1 MAIKDWYKLTFQ
13 IESDLEEIIIWQLNE
28 LGIFSF
34 SFEYLI
40 KTENKKEV
48 NIWLPIDDWGKT
60 SRSGFEKIIS
70 KLLNINDPKNQFFD
84 WSIIKEEDWLTSW
97 KKYWAPAL
105 VGNHLLILPCW
116 INLNEKFKDKQII
129 KIDPGAAFGTGS
141 HPSTYLCLEKMENIL
156 FTDKKVLD
164 IGSGSGILSVAARLL
179 GAKEVCAV
187 DNDYLAI
194 NSTNSNFQLN
204 FGNLKNLNTYLGSF
218 NEVIL
223 KNQLKQFDFVLCN
236 ILAEV
241 IKEMIPN
248 IYKCLR
254 NNGEVIF
261 SGILNSQKDEIIQ
274 TLIKNDLN
282 LLDVSTRKDWACIT
296 AKKPAIQPKYKF
308 FLWILFNT
316 FYCVIFYFKISHIV
330 LIDVKNVFDRY

>member
-1 MAIKDWYKLTFQ
+1 MAIKDWYKLTFL
-13 IESDLEEIIIWQLNE
+13 IESDSEEIIIWKLNE

-40 KTENKKEV
+40 KNENKKEV
-48 NIWLPIDDWGKT
+48 NIWLPVDDWSES
-60 SRSGFEKIIS
+60 SRKSFEKVIS
-70 KLLNINDPKNQFFD
+70 KLLNIKSPKNQFFD

-97 KKYWAPAL
+97 KQYWSPEL
-105 VGNHLLILPCW
+105 VGNHFLILPCW
-116 INLNEKFKDKQII
+116 INLNEKFKDKLIVE
-129 KIDPGAAFGTGS
+129 IDPGAAFGTGS
-141 HPSTYLCLEKMENIL
+141 LPSTYLGLEKMENIV
-156 FTDKKVLD
+156 FSDKKVLD
-164 IGSGSGILSVAARLL
+164 IGSGSGILSIAAGLL

-223 KNQLKQFDFVLCN
+223 KNQLKQFDVVLCN

-248 IYKCLR
+248 IYKCLSK
-254 NNGEVIF
+254 NGKVIF
-261 SGILNSQKDEIIQ
+261 SGILNSQKDEIIKI
-274 TLIKNDLN
+274 LIQNDLK
-282 LLDVSTRKDWACIT
+282 LLDVSTRKDWACIF
-296 AKKPAIQPKYKF
+296 AQKKAIHPKYKF
-308 FLWILFNT
+308 FL
-316 FYCVIFYFKISHIV
+316 
-330 LIDVKNVFDRY
+330 

>member
-1 MAIKDWYKLTFQ
+1 METKDWYKLTFL
-13 IESDLEEIIIWQLNE
+13 IESDSEEIIIWKLNE

-40 KTENKKEV
+40 KNENKKEV
-48 NIWLPIDDWGKT
+48 NIWLPIDDWDES

-70 KLLNINDPKNQFFD
+70 KLLNINPPKNTFFE

-97 KKYWAPAL
+97 KKYWAPEL
-105 VGNHLLILPCW
+105 VGNHFLILPCW
-116 INLNEKFKDKQII
+116 INLNKKFKDKQII

-156 FTDKKVLD
+156 FSDKKVLD

-194 NSTNSNFQLN
+194 NSTKSNFQLN
-204 FGNLKNLNTYLGSF
+204 FGDLNNLNTYLGSF

-223 KNQLKQFDFVLCN
+223 KNQLEQFDFVLCN

-241 IKEMIPN
+241 IKGMIPN

-261 SGILNSQKDEIIQ
+261 SGILNSQKDEIIKI
-274 TLIKNDLN
+274 LIQHDLK
-282 LLDVSTRKDWACIT
+282 LLDVSTRKDWACISAQKASNST
-296 AKKPAIQPKYKF
+296 
-308 FLWILFNT
+308 
-316 FYCVIFYFKISHIV
+316 
-330 LIDVKNVFDRY
+330 

>member
-1 MAIKDWYKLTFQ
+1 MAIKDWYKLTFL
-13 IESDLEEIIIWQLNE
+13 IESDSEEIIIWKLNE

-40 KTENKKEV
+40 KNENKKEV
-48 NIWLPIDDWGKT
+48 NIWLPVDDWGES
-60 SRSGFEKIIS
+60 SRCDFEKIIS
-70 KLLNINDPKNQFFD
+70 KLLNINAPKNQFFD

-97 KKYWAPAL
+97 KKYWAPEL

-116 INLNEKFKDKQII
+116 MNLNEKFKDKKII

-141 HPSTYLCLEKMENIL
+141 HPSTYLCLEKMENI
-156 FTDKKVLD
+156 FFSDKKILD

-179 GAKEVCAV
+179 GAKEVYAV

-194 NSTNSNFQLN
+194 NSTKSNFQLN
-204 FGNLKNLNTYLGSF
+204 FGDLNNLNTYLGSF

-223 KNQLKQFDFVLCN
+223 KNQLTQFDFVLCN

-241 IKEMIPN
+241 IKGMIPN

-261 SGILNSQKDEIIQ
+261 SGILNSQKDEIIKI
-274 TLIKNDLN
+274 LIKNDLK
-282 LLDVSTRKDWACIT
+282 LLDVTTRKDWACISAQKASNPT
-296 AKKPAIQPKYKF
+296 
-308 FLWILFNT
+308 
-316 FYCVIFYFKISHIV
+316 
-330 LIDVKNVFDRY
+330 

>member
-1 MAIKDWYKLTFQ
+1 MVITDWYKLTFL
-13 IESDLEEIIIWQLNE
+13 IESDSEEIIIWKLNE

-40 KTENKKEV
+40 KNENKKEV
-48 NIWLPIDDWGKT
+48 NIWLPIDDWDES

-70 KLLNINDPKNQFFD
+70 KLLNINAPKNQFFD

-97 KKYWAPAL
+97 KKYWAPEL

-116 INLNEKFKDKQII
+116 MNLNEKFKDKKII

-141 HPSTYLCLEKMENIL
+141 HPSTYLCLEKMENI
-156 FTDKKVLD
+156 FFSDKKILD

-179 GAKEVCAV
+179 GAKEVYAV

-194 NSTNSNFQLN
+194 NSTKSNFQLN
-204 FGNLKNLNTYLGSF
+204 FGDLNNLNTYLGSF

-223 KNQLKQFDFVLCN
+223 KNQLEQFDFVLCN

-241 IKEMIPN
+241 IKGMIPN

-261 SGILNSQKDEIIQ
+261 SGILNSQKDEIIKI
-274 TLIKNDLN
+274 LIQNDLK
-282 LLDVSTRKDWACIT
+282 LLDVSTRKDWACISAQKASNPT
-296 AKKPAIQPKYKF
+296 
-308 FLWILFNT
+308 
-316 FYCVIFYFKISHIV
+316 
-330 LIDVKNVFDRY
+330 

>member
-1 MAIKDWYKLTFQ
+1 MAIKDWYKLTFL
-13 IESDLEEIIIWQLNE
+13 IESDSEEIIIWKLNE

-40 KTENKKEV
+40 KNENKKEV
-48 NIWLPIDDWGKT
+48 NIWLPIDDWDES

-70 KLLNINDPKNQFFD
+70 KLLNINPLKNQFFE

-97 KKYWAPAL
+97 KKYWAPEL
-105 VGNHLLILPCW
+105 VGNHFLILPCW
-116 INLNEKFKDKQII
+116 INLNKKFKDKQII

-156 FTDKKVLD
+156 FSDKKVLD

-194 NSTNSNFQLN
+194 NSTKSNFQLN
-204 FGNLKNLNTYLGSF
+204 FGNLNKLNTYLGSF

-223 KNQLKQFDFVLCN
+223 KNQLEQFDFVLCN

-241 IKEMIPN
+241 IKGMIPN

-254 NNGEVIF
+254 SNGEVIF
-261 SGILNSQKDEIIQ
+261 SGILNSQKDEIIKI
-274 TLIKNDLN
+274 LIQHDLK
-282 LLDVSTRKDWACIT
+282 LLDVSTRKDWACISAQKASNPT
-296 AKKPAIQPKYKF
+296 
-308 FLWILFNT
+308 
-316 FYCVIFYFKISHIV
+316 
-330 LIDVKNVFDRY
+330 

>member
-1 MAIKDWYKLTFQ
+1 METKDWYKLTFL
-13 IESDLEEIIIWQLNE
+13 IESDSEEIIIWKLNE

-40 KTENKKEV
+40 KNENNKEV
-48 NIWLPIDDWGKT
+48 NIWLPVDDWGDS
-60 SRSGFEKIIS
+60 SRCDFEKIIS
-70 KLLNINDPKNQFFD
+70 KLLNINAPENEFFD

-97 KKYWAPAL
+97 KKYWAPEL

-116 INLNEKFKDKQII
+116 MNPNEKFKDKKII

-141 HPSTYLCLEKMENIL
+141 HPSTYLCLEKMENIS
-156 FTDKKVLD
+156 FSDKKILD

-179 GAKEVCAV
+179 GAKEVYAV

-194 NSTNSNFQLN
+194 NSTKSNFQLN
-204 FGNLKNLNTYLGSF
+204 FGDLNNLSTYLGSF

-223 KNQLKQFDFVLCN
+223 KNQLKQFDLVLCN

-241 IKEMIPN
+241 IKGMIPN

-261 SGILNSQKDEIIQ
+261 SGILNSQKDEIIKI
-274 TLIKNDLN
+274 LIQNDLK
-282 LLDVSTRKDWACIT
+282 LLDVSTRKDWACISAQKASNPT
-296 AKKPAIQPKYKF
+296 
-308 FLWILFNT
+308 
-316 FYCVIFYFKISHIV
+316 
-330 LIDVKNVFDRY
+330 

>member
-1 MAIKDWYKLTFQ
+1 METKDWYKLTFL
-13 IESDLEEIIIWQLNE
+13 IESDSEEIIIWKLNE

-40 KTENKKEV
+40 KNENKKEV
-48 NIWLPIDDWGKT
+48 NIWLPIDDWSES

-70 KLLNINDPKNQFFD
+70 KLLNINAPNNQFFD
-84 WSIIKEEDWLTSW
+84 WRIIKEEDWLTRW
-97 KKYWAPAL
+97 KKYWAPEL
-105 VGNHLLILPCW
+105 VGNHFLILPCW
-116 INLNEKFKDKQII
+116 INQNEKFKDKQII

-179 GAKEVCAV
+179 GAKEVSAV

-204 FGNLKNLNTYLGSF
+204 FGNLKNLNTYLGAF

-223 KNQLKQFDFVLCN
+223 KNKLKQFDFVLCN

-254 NNGEVIF
+254 NNGKVIF
-261 SGILNSQKDEIIQ
+261 SGILNSQKDEIIKI
-274 TLIKNDLN
+274 LIQNDLK
-282 LLDVSTRKDWACIT
+282 LLDVSTRKDWVCISAQKT
-296 AKKPAIQPKYKF
+296 SQS
-308 FLWILFNT
+308 T
-316 FYCVIFYFKISHIV
+316 
-330 LIDVKNVFDRY
+330 

>member
-1 MAIKDWYKLTFQ
+1 MAIKDWYKLTFL
-13 IESDLEEIIIWQLNE
+13 IESDSEEMIIWKLNE
-28 LGIFSF
+28 LGILSF

-40 KTENKKEV
+40 KNENQKEV
-48 NIWLPIDDWGKT
+48 NIWLPVDDWGES
-60 SRSGFEKIIS
+60 SRCDFEKIIS
-70 KLLNINDPKNQFFD
+70 KLLNINAPKNQFFD

-97 KKYWAPAL
+97 KKYWAPEL

-116 INLNEKFKDKQII
+116 MNLNEKFKDKKII

-141 HPSTYLCLEKMENIL
+141 HPSTYLCLEKMENI
-156 FTDKKVLD
+156 FFSDKKILD

-179 GAKEVCAV
+179 GAKEVYAV

-194 NSTNSNFQLN
+194 KSTKSNFQLN
-204 FGNLKNLNTYLGSF
+204 FGDLNNFNTYLGTF

-223 KNQLKQFDFVLCN
+223 KNQLTQFDFVLCN

-241 IKEMIPN
+241 IKGMIPN

-261 SGILNSQKDEIIQ
+261 SGILNSQKDEIIKI
-274 TLIKNDLN
+274 LIKNDLK
-282 LLDVSTRKDWACIT
+282 LLDVTTRKDWACISAQKT
-296 AKKPAIQPKYKF
+296 SNP
-308 FLWILFNT
+308 T
-316 FYCVIFYFKISHIV
+316 
-330 LIDVKNVFDRY
+330 

>member
-1 MAIKDWYKLTFQ
+1 MATKDWYKLTFN
-13 IESDLEEIIIWQLNE
+13 IESDSEEIIIWKLNE

-48 NIWLPIDDWGKT
+48 NIWLPIEEWNESSISD
-60 SRSGFEKIIS
+60 FEKIIS
-70 KLLNINDPKNQFFD
+70 KLLNINYSKNQFFD
-84 WSIIKEEDWLTSW
+84 WRIIKEEDWLTSW
-97 KKYWAPAL
+97 KKYWAPEL
-105 VGNHLLILPCW
+105 IGNHFLILPCW
-116 INLNEKFKDKQII
+116 INLDEKFNDKQII

-156 FTDKKVLD
+156 LSEKKVLD
-164 IGSGSGILSVAARLL
+164 IGSGSGILSIAARLL

-204 FGNLKNLNTYLGSF
+204 FGKSKSLKTCLGSF
-218 NEVIL
+218 NEVIF
-223 KNQLKQFDFVLCN
+223 KYQLKKFDFVLCN

-254 NNGEVIF
+254 NDGEVVF
-261 SGILNSQKDEIIQ
+261 SGILNSQKDEIIKI
-274 TLIKNDLN
+274 LIQNNLK
-282 LLDVSTRKDWACIT
+282 LLDVSSKKDWACIS
-296 AKKPAIQPKYKF
+296 AQKAINP
-308 FLWILFNT
+308 
-316 FYCVIFYFKISHIV
+316 V
-330 LIDVKNVFDRY
+330 

>member
-1 MAIKDWYKLTFQ
+1 MKNKDLYKLTFQ
-13 IESDLEEIIIWQLNE
+13 IESDSEEIIIWKLNE

-40 KTENKKEV
+40 KNKNKKEV
-48 NIWLPIDDWGKT
+48 NIWLPIDDWDES

-70 KLLNINDPKNQFFD
+70 KLLNINPPNNKFFE

-97 KKYWAPAL
+97 KKYWAPEL
-105 VGNHLLILPCW
+105 VGNHFLILPCW
-116 INLNEKFKDKQII
+116 INLNKKFKDKQII

-156 FTDKKVLD
+156 FSDKKVLD

-179 GAKEVCAV
+179 GAKEICAV

-194 NSTNSNFQLN
+194 NSTKSNFQLN
-204 FGNLKNLNTYLGSF
+204 FGNLNKLNTYLGSF
-218 NEVIL
+218 NELIL
-223 KNQLKQFDFVLCN
+223 KNQLEQFDFVLCN

-241 IKEMIPN
+241 IKGMIPN

-261 SGILNSQKDEIIQ
+261 SGILNSQKDEIIK
-274 TLIKNDLN
+274 ILN
-282 LLDVSTRKDWACIT
+282 QSNLKLLDVSTRKDWACISAQKASNPT
-296 AKKPAIQPKYKF
+296 
-308 FLWILFNT
+308 
-316 FYCVIFYFKISHIV
+316 
-330 LIDVKNVFDRY
+330 

>member
-1 MAIKDWYKLTFQ
+1 MAIKDWYKLTFL
-13 IESDLEEIIIWQLNE
+13 IESDSEEMIIWKLNE

-40 KTENKKEV
+40 KNENKKEV
-48 NIWLPIDDWGKT
+48 NIWLPVDDWGES
-60 SRSGFEKIIS
+60 SRCDFEKIIS
-70 KLLNINDPKNQFFD
+70 KLLNINAPKNQFFD

-97 KKYWAPAL
+97 KKYWAPEL
-105 VGNHLLILPCW
+105 VGNHFLILPCW
-116 INLNEKFKDKQII
+116 MNLNEKFKDKKII

-141 HPSTYLCLEKMENIL
+141 HPSTYLCLEKMENI
-156 FTDKKVLD
+156 FISDKKILD

-179 GAKEVCAV
+179 GAKEVYAV

-194 NSTNSNFQLN
+194 NSTKSNFQLN
-204 FGNLKNLNTYLGSF
+204 FGDLNNLNTYLGTF

-223 KNQLKQFDFVLCN
+223 KNQLTQFDFVLCN

-241 IKEMIPN
+241 IKGMIPN

-261 SGILNSQKDEIIQ
+261 SGILNSQKDEIIKI
-274 TLIKNDLN
+274 LIKNDLK
-282 LLDVSTRKDWACIT
+282 LLDVTTRKDWACIS
-296 AKKPAIQPKYKF
+296 AQKPS
-308 FLWILFNT
+308 NST
-316 FYCVIFYFKISHIV
+316 
-330 LIDVKNVFDRY
+330 

>member
-1 MAIKDWYKLTFQ
+1 MAIKDWYKLTFL
-13 IESDLEEIIIWQLNE
+13 IESDSEEIIIWKLNE

-40 KTENKKEV
+40 KNENKKEV
-48 NIWLPIDDWGKT
+48 NIWLPVDEWRES
-60 SRSGFEKIIS
+60 SRCDFEKIIS
-70 KLLNINDPKNQFFD
+70 KLLKINIPKNQFFD

-97 KKYWAPAL
+97 KKYWAPEL
-105 VGNHLLILPCW
+105 VGNHFLILPCW
-116 INLNEKFKDKQII
+116 INLNKKFKDKQII

-156 FTDKKVLD
+156 FSDKKVLD

-194 NSTNSNFQLN
+194 NSTKSNFQLN
-204 FGNLKNLNTYLGSF
+204 FGDLNNLNTYLGSF

-223 KNQLKQFDFVLCN
+223 KNQLTQFDFVLCN

-241 IKEMIPN
+241 IKGMIPN

-261 SGILNSQKDEIIQ
+261 SGILNSQKDEIIKI
-274 TLIKNDLN
+274 LIKNDLK
-282 LLDVSTRKDWACIT
+282 LLDVSTRKDW
-296 AKKPAIQPKYKF
+296 
-308 FLWILFNT
+308 
-316 FYCVIFYFKISHIV
+316 VSISAQ
-330 LIDVKNVFDRY
+330 KASNPT

>member
-13 IESDLEEIIIWQLNE
+13 IESDSEDIIIWKLNE

-40 KTENKKEV
+40 KNENKKEV
-48 NIWLPIDDWGKT
+48 NIWLPVDDWGES
-60 SRSGFEKIIS
+60 SRCDFEKIIS
-70 KLLNINDPKNQFFD
+70 KLLNINAPKNQFFD

-97 KKYWAPAL
+97 KKYWAPEL

-116 INLNEKFKDKQII
+116 MNLNEKFKDKKII

-141 HPSTYLCLEKMENIL
+141 HPSTYLCLEKMENI
-156 FTDKKVLD
+156 FFSDKKILD

-179 GAKEVCAV
+179 GAKEVYAV

-194 NSTNSNFQLN
+194 NSTKSNFQLN
-204 FGNLKNLNTYLGSF
+204 FGDLNNLNTYLGSF

-223 KNQLKQFDFVLCN
+223 KNQLTQFDFVLCN

-241 IKEMIPN
+241 IKGMIPN

-261 SGILNSQKDEIIQ
+261 SGILNSQKDEIIKI
-274 TLIKNDLN
+274 LIKNDLK
-282 LLDVSTRKDWACIT
+282 LLDVTTRKDWACISAQKASNPT
-296 AKKPAIQPKYKF
+296 
-308 FLWILFNT
+308 
-316 FYCVIFYFKISHIV
+316 
-330 LIDVKNVFDRY
+330 

>member
-1 MAIKDWYKLTFQ
+1 MPALYNGNKNWYKLTFL
-13 IESDLEEIIIWQLNE
+13 IESDSEEIIIWKLNE

-40 KTENKKEV
+40 KNENKKVV
-48 NIWLPIDDWGKT
+48 NIWLPVDDWGES
-60 SRSGFEKIIS
+60 SRCDFETIII
-70 KLLNINDPKNQFFD
+70 KLLNISAPKNQYFD
-84 WSIIKEEDWLTSW
+84 WSIIKQEDWLTSW
-97 KKYWAPAL
+97 KKYWAPEL
-105 VGNHLLILPCW
+105 VGNHFLILPCW
-116 INLNEKFKDKQII
+116 INLDEKFKDKKII

-141 HPSTYLCLEKMENIL
+141 HPSTCLCLEKMENIL
-156 FTDKKVLD
+156 FSDKKVLD

-179 GAKEVCAV
+179 SAQEVCAV

-248 IYKCLR
+248 IYNCLR
-254 NNGEVIF
+254 KNGEVIF
-261 SGILNSQKDEIIQ
+261 SGILNSQKDEIIKI
-274 TLIKNDLN
+274 LIQNDLK
-282 LLDVSTRKDWACIT
+282 LLDVSTRKDWVCIS
-296 AKKPAIQPKYKF
+296 AEKPGNP
-308 FLWILFNT
+308 T
-316 FYCVIFYFKISHIV
+316 
-330 LIDVKNVFDRY
+330 

>member
-1 MAIKDWYKLTFQ
+1 METKDWYKLTFL
-13 IESDLEEIIIWQLNE
+13 IESDSEEIIIWKLNE

-40 KTENKKEV
+40 KNENKKEV
-48 NIWLPIDDWGKT
+48 NIWLPIDDWRES
-60 SRSGFEKIIS
+60 SRNGFEKIIS
-70 KLLNINDPKNQFFD
+70 KLLKINASENQFFN

-97 KKYWAPAL
+97 KKYWAPEL
-105 VGNHLLILPCW
+105 VGNHFLILPCW
-116 INLNEKFKDKQII
+116 MNLNEKFKDKKII

-156 FTDKKVLD
+156 FADTKVLD

-194 NSTNSNFQLN
+194 NSTKSNFQLN
-204 FGNLKNLNTYLGSF
+204 FGNLNNLNTYLGTF

-223 KNQLKQFDFVLCN
+223 KNQLTQFDFVLCN

-241 IKEMIPN
+241 IKGMIPN
-248 IYKCLR
+248 IYKSLR

-261 SGILNSQKDEIIQ
+261 SGILNSQKDEIIKI
-274 TLIKNDLN
+274 LIQNDLK
-282 LLDVSTRKDWACIT
+282 LLDVSTRKDWACISAQKASNPT
-296 AKKPAIQPKYKF
+296 
-308 FLWILFNT
+308 
-316 FYCVIFYFKISHIV
+316 
-330 LIDVKNVFDRY
+330 

>member
-13 IESDLEEIIIWQLNE
+13 IESDLEEIIIWKLNE

-40 KTENKKEV
+40 KNENKKEV
-48 NIWLPIDDWGKT
+48 NIWLPIDEWDE
-60 SRSGFEKIIS
+60 SSISGFEKKIS
-70 KLLNINDPKNQFFD
+70 QLLDINDSKNQIFD
-84 WSIIKEEDWLTSW
+84 WCIIKEEDWLTSW
-97 KKYWAPAL
+97 KKYWAPEL
-105 VGNHLLILPCW
+105 VGNHFLILPCW
-116 INLNEKFKDKQII
+116 INLNEKLKDKKII
-129 KIDPGAAFGTGS
+129 KIDPGAAFGTGG

-156 FTDKKVLD
+156 LSDKKVLD

-179 GAKEVCAV
+179 GAKEICAV

-248 IYKCLR
+248 IYNCLR

-261 SGILNSQKDEIIQ
+261 SGILNSQKDEIIKI
-274 TLIKNDLN
+274 LIQNNLK
-282 LLDVSTRKDWACIT
+282 LLDISTRKDWACISAQKASNST
-296 AKKPAIQPKYKF
+296 
-308 FLWILFNT
+308 
-316 FYCVIFYFKISHIV
+316 
-330 LIDVKNVFDRY
+330 

>member
-1 MAIKDWYKLTFQ
+1 MAIKDWYKITFQ
-13 IESDLEEIIIWQLNE
+13 IESDLEDIIIWKLNE

-34 SFEYLI
+34 SFEYLK

-48 NIWLPIDDWGKT
+48 NIWLPIDAWDKN
-60 SRSGFEKIIS
+60 SRSDFEKIIS
-70 KLLNINDPKNQFFD
+70 KLLNINDSKNQFFN

-97 KKYWAPAL
+97 KKYWAPEL
-105 VGNHLLILPCW
+105 VGNHFLILPCW

-156 FTDKKVLD
+156 FSDKKVLD
-164 IGSGSGILSVAARLL
+164 IGSGSGILSIAARLR

-204 FGNLKNLNTYLGSF
+204 FGNLNNLNTYLGSF

-241 IKEMIPN
+241 IKGMIPN

-261 SGILNSQKDEIIQ
+261 SGILNSQKDEIIKI
-274 TLIKNDLN
+274 LIQNNLK
-282 LLDVSTRKDWACIT
+282 LLDVSSRKDWACIS
-296 AKKPAIQPKYKF
+296 AQKASKLP
-308 FLWILFNT
+308 
-316 FYCVIFYFKISHIV
+316 
-330 LIDVKNVFDRY
+330 

>member
-1 MAIKDWYKLTFQ
+1 METKDWYKLTFL
-13 IESDLEEIIIWQLNE
+13 IESDSEEIIIWKLNE

-40 KTENKKEV
+40 KNENNKEV
-48 NIWLPIDDWGKT
+48 NIWLPVDDWGDS
-60 SRSGFEKIIS
+60 SRCDFEKIIS
-70 KLLNINDPKNQFFD
+70 KLLNINAPENEFFD

-97 KKYWAPAL
+97 KKYWAPEL

-116 INLNEKFKDKQII
+116 MNPNEKFKDKKII

-156 FTDKKVLD
+156 FSDKRVLD
-164 IGSGSGILSVAARLL
+164 IGSGSGILSIAARLL

-194 NSTNSNFQLN
+194 NSTKSNFQLN

-223 KNQLKQFDFVLCN
+223 KNQLNQFDFVLCN

-261 SGILNSQKDEIIQ
+261 SGILNSQKDEIIK
-274 TLIKNDLN
+274 TLIQNN
-282 LLDVSTRKDWACIT
+282 LKLMDVSTRKDWACISAQKT
-296 AKKPAIQPKYKF
+296 SD
-308 FLWILFNT
+308 LT
-316 FYCVIFYFKISHIV
+316 
-330 LIDVKNVFDRY
+330 